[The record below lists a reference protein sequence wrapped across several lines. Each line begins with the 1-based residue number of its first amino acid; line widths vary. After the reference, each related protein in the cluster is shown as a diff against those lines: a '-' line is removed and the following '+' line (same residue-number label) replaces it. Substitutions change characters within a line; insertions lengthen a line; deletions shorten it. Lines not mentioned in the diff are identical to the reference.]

1 MLDLQAHTKKKT
13 TENTHTHTHTRYDQK
28 CDDKILKLKLV
39 YDPKA

>member
-13 TENTHTHTHTRYDQK
+13 TENTHTHTRYDQK
-28 CDDKILKLKLV
+28 CNDKILKLKLV